1 MAAYRRAQV
10 PGGTWFFTVSLE
22 TAKVGGAMSQE

>member
-10 PGGTWFFTVSLE
+10 PGGTWFFTVSLA
-22 TAKVGGAMSQE
+22 TKVGGAMSQE